1 MNVEVGN
8 CIEMTQIEADT
19 YLVAWNT
26 AIFDDGSTYRMV
38 MQAES
43 RAALSL
49 WKRVK

>member
-1 MNVEVGN
+1 
-8 CIEMTQIEADT
+8 MTQLEADT

-38 MQAES
+38 MQAEAKDIPS
-43 RAALSL
+43 M